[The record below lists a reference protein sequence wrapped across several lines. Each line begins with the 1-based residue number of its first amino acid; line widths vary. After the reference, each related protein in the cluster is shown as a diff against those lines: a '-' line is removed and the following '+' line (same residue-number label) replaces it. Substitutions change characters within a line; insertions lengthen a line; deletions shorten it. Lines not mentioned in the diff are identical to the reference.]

1 MTGSSLPQRLTA
13 QKSPQL
19 AGNPRIPGDK
29 SISHRGLIFGALA
42 VGETTVNGLLE
53 AEDVLNTASVLREL
67 GADIRRDENGTWHV
81 HGVGVGGFAEPTQP
95 LDHGNSGT
103 GVRLMMGAVATTP
116 ITATFTGDASLRR
129 RPMRRVLDPLALFGT
144 QATGREGGLLPITMK
159 GAANPVPVTYRL
171 PVPSAQVK
179 SAVLLAGL
187 NAPGETTVLEAE
199 ATRDHTER
207 MLTHFGAKV
216 RVSKTG
222 DGLTAITLTGQPEL
236 RAQRVVVPADPSSA
250 AFPLV
255 ASLVVPGSKLTI
267 PGVMLNPTRTGLLT
281 VLKRMGADIDVV
293 NQRMECGEIIGDLVV
308 SASELKGT
316 DVEPELAPSMI
327 DEFPI
332 LAIAA
337 SFAEGKTRMNGLAEL
352 RVKESDR
359 LAAVADGLKAIGVS
373 FELGQDWLVVEGR
386 GASRVPGG
394 GVVTTHMDHRI
405 AMSFLVAGLASNDP
419 VTVDDIGFIAT
430 SFPTFVP
437 MMEALGASFRRVN
450 R

>member
-1 MTGSSLPQRLTA
+1 M
-13 QKSPQL
+13 
-19 AGNPRIPGDK
+19 
-29 SISHRGLIFGALA
+29 A
-42 VGETTVNGLLE
+42 VGETTIHGLLE
-53 AEDVLNTASVLREL
+53 AEDVVNTASVLREL
-67 GADIRRDENGTWHV
+67 GADIRRDDNGTWHI

-116 ITATFTGDASLRR
+116 VTATFTGDASLRR
-129 RPMRRVLDPLALFGT
+129 RPMRRVLDPLVLFGT
-144 QATGREGGLLPITMK
+144 QATGREGGLLPITIR
-159 GAANPVPVTYRL
+159 GATNPVPVTYRL

-187 NAPGETTVLEAE
+187 NTPGETTVLEAE

-216 RVSKTG
+216 RVTSAG
-222 DGLTAITLTGQPEL
+222 EGLTAITLSGQPEL
-236 RAQRVVVPADPSSA
+236 QAQRVVVPADPSSA

-255 ASLVVPGSKLTI
+255 AALLVPGSKLTI

-281 VLKRMGADIDVV
+281 VLARMGADIAIT
-293 NQRMECGEIIGDLVV
+293 NRRMESGEIIGDLLV
-308 SASELKGT
+308 SAGPLKGT
-316 DVEPELAPSMI
+316 EVEPELAPSMI

-337 SFAEGKTRMNGLAEL
+337 SFAEGRTRMNGLAEL

-359 LAAVADGLKAIGVS
+359 LAAVAEGLKAIGVTI
-373 FELGQDWLVVEGR
+373 ELGADWLIVEGH
-386 GASRVPGG
+386 GGSGVPGG

-405 AMSFLVAGLASNDP
+405 AMSFLIAGLASNAA
-419 VTVDDIGFIAT
+419 VTVDDTGFIST
-430 SFPTFVP
+430 SFPTFIP
-437 MMEALGASFRRVN
+437 MMESLGATFTRPN

>member
-1 MTGSSLPQRLTA
+1 MPSDYSA
-13 QKSPQL
+13 
-19 AGNPRIPGDK
+19 
-29 SISHRGLIFGALA
+29 
-42 VGETTVNGLLE
+42 
-53 AEDVLNTASVLREL
+53 
-67 GADIRRDENGTWHV
+67 
-81 HGVGVGGFAEPTQP
+81 
-95 LDHGNSGT
+95 
-103 GVRLMMGAVATTP
+103 
-116 ITATFTGDASLRR
+116 
-129 RPMRRVLDPLALFGT
+129 RRVLDPLALFGT
-144 QATGREGGLLPITMK
+144 EATGREGGLLPITLK

-216 RVSKTG
+216 RVTKTG

-255 ASLVVPGSKLTI
+255 ASLIVPGSKLTI

-281 VLKRMGADIDVV
+281 VLKRMGADIEVV
-293 NQRMECGEIIGDLVV
+293 NQRMESGEIIGDLVV

-316 DVEPELAPSMI
+316 EVEPELAPSMI

-337 SFAEGKTRMNGLAEL
+337 SFAQGKTRMNGLAEL

-359 LAAVADGLKAIGVS
+359 LAAVAEGLKAIGVS

-386 GASRVPGG
+386 GASHVPGG

-405 AMSFLVAGLASNDP
+405 AMSFLVAGLASNEP

-437 MMEALGASFRRVN
+437 MMEALGASFRRIN